1 LSKELVT
8 ILTEVDLTCAVTELE
23 KRDMD
28 LDACAEKFTELEFH
42 ALIRQLTPES
52 KSVLKPR
59 ISETEKQSQT
69 ILSKKGLEDLV
80 KELGQAKRISFDLET
95 TSVLPMEADIVG
107 LSFSTGS
114 DSGWYIPI
122 LYQEKEKNNFG
133 KNDMDTVLK
142 ELEPIF
148 QDSSRAKTGQ
158 NIKYDA
164 LILKQHGITVRGIE
178 FDTMLFE
185 Y

>member
-1 LSKELVT
+1 
-8 ILTEVDLTCAVTELE
+8 
-23 KRDMD
+23 M
-28 LDACAEKFTELEFH
+28 
-42 ALIRQLTPES
+42 
-52 KSVLKPR
+52 
-59 ISETEKQSQT
+59 
-69 ILSKKGLEDLV
+69 
-80 KELGQAKRISFDLET
+80 KELGQSKRISFDLEP

-142 ELEPIF
+142 KLEPIF
-148 QDSSRAKTGQ
+148 QDNSRAKTGQ

-164 LILKQHGITVRGIE
+164 LILKQHGITVRGLE
-178 FDTMLFE
+178 FDTMIAAHLLNPAARS
-185 Y
+185 YK